1 MNERASLEQTVG
13 ISQEDLLAQDLASL
27 EQKNPSAAE
36 SIKKALARVG
46 ERKHQ
51 NEIVITKAMRA
62 GAEAHD
68 HQLRGQLGED
78 Y

>member
-13 ISQEDLLAQDLASL
+13 ISQEEVLAQDLASL
-27 EQKNPSAAE
+27 EQKNPAAAE
-36 SIKKALARVG
+36 VIKKAIARAG
-46 ERKHQ
+46 EKKHQ

>member
-13 ISQEDLLAQDLASL
+13 ISQKEVLAKDLAGL
-27 EQKNPSAAE
+27 EQKNPAVAE
-36 SIKKALARVG
+36 AIRKALARAG
-46 ERKHQ
+46 EKKHQ

-68 HQLRGQLGED
+68 RQLRGQLGED